1 MNKYNNVS
9 PTAAGMIF
17 RVQALN
23 RAPRRGHRRIHPPL
37 KNCIYTV
44 GVKSISK
51 MSFLRSMGSTK
62 KCFLRSMGSTFLS
75 FATPPQLNDYFLGGI
90 VSAEGCQKWQN
101 VIPTLHEKQKKKK
114 LLTKHGKQICHFCNP
129 SRMILTF
136 LPELV
141 RFWPVLAGSG
151 RFWPAL
157 AGSGRFSSG
166 FGPKWSD
173 LTPPNTRRGPG

>member
-1 MNKYNNVS
+1 MNKYKNVS
-9 PTAAGMIF
+9 PAAAGMIF

-23 RAPRRGHRRIHPPL
+23 RAPRRSHRRIHPPL

-62 KCFLRSMGSTFLS
+62 KVLLTEHGKHIFEFCNTSAVKRLLFFRHYLRRK
-75 FATPPQLNDYFLGGI
+75 
-90 VSAEGCQKWQN
+90 CQKWQN
-101 VIPTLHEKQKKKK
+101 VIPMLHENQQKI
-114 LLTKHGKQICHFCNP
+114 LLTEHGKQIFHFCNP

-141 RFWPVLAGSG
+141 RFWPVLAGFPAVLGQSG
-151 RFWPAL
+151 PI
-157 AGSGRFSSG
+157 
-166 FGPKWSD
+166 
-173 LTPPNTRRGPG
+173 